1 MNVIRKHREAAG
13 LTQAEVSRRCGI
25 ARSNLSAIEAGKRSI
40 SPTLQ
45 NQILDAIGRPSV
57 ALRDK
62 RAEVLQL
69 IAKHGCTNPR
79 VFGSV
84 ARGEDGPNSDI
95 DILVHPD
102 YQNVVDFIRLPRELA
117 ELLDVNVDVVSDCA
131 TGRSMAQILASAV
144 PL

>member
-1 MNVIRKHREAAG
+1 M
-13 LTQAEVSRRCGI
+13 TQAEVSRRCDI
-25 ARSNLSAIEAGKRSI
+25 ARSNLNAIEAGRRNV
-40 SPTLQ
+40 SPALQ

-57 ALRDK
+57 ALREK
-62 RAEVLQL
+62 RTEVLRL
-69 IAKHGCTNPR
+69 IAKRGCTNPR

-102 YQNVVDFIRLPRELA
+102 YQNVIDFIRLPRELS
-117 ELLDVNVDVVSDCA
+117 ELLDVKVDIVSDCA
-131 TGRSMAQILASAV
+131 TGRSMANILATAV